1 MQNTELSAID
11 ASIPP
16 DSYDAHVRLKVERA
30 TLCPFD
36 QREPVDSAHKAA
48 QVILATLE
56 GRRGIAQALENVDT
70 DVRIEI
76 TDILAAVVRKVMAPD
91 T

>member
-1 MQNTELSAID
+1 M
-11 ASIPP
+11 
-16 DSYDAHVRLKVERA
+16 
-30 TLCPFD
+30 
-36 QREPVDSAHKAA
+36 
-48 QVILATLE
+48 ILATLE

-70 DVRIEI
+70 DVSIEI